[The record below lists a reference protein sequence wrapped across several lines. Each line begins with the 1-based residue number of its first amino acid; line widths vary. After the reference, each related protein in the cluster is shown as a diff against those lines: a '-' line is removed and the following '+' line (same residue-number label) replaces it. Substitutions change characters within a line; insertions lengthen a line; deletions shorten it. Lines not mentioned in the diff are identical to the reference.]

1 MLLRPSVKLSSS
13 AALLHRIVKR
23 ILRVD
28 DHCVDVGAHRG
39 QMLKLFEKYAPDGIH
54 YAIEPVPDLMQQ
66 LKKQFKGKNNIRFV
80 EKAVADVNDHLDF
93 MYVINK
99 PALSGIIE
107 RELPRRARS
116 ISILVEC
123 VTLDDFLPSDYR
135 MNALKID
142 VCGAEQQVLMG
153 ARKRIMRDRPNIFF
167 RHYHK
172 ELSCYNARP
181 EDTYQLLREELR
193 MRIYTP
199 RDFLSGKEALSSE
212 RFVSI
217 FHRADDKYF
226 IALPEE
232 KNFRSATDGLANG

>member
-1 MLLRPSVKLSSS
+1 MLPRPAIKFNSS
-13 AALLHRIVKR
+13 AALLNQIVKK
-23 ILRVD
+23 ILGKE

-39 QMLKLFEKYAPDGIH
+39 HMLKLFSKYAPAGVH
-54 YAIEPVPDLMQQ
+54 YGFEPVPDLMQQ
-66 LKKQFKGKNNIRFV
+66 LKRQFKGKGNIRFV
-80 EKAVADVNDHLDF
+80 EKAVADINDHLDF

-123 VTLDDFLPSDYR
+123 VTLDDFLPSEYQMD
-135 MNALKID
+135 ALKID
-142 VCGAEQQVLMG
+142 VCGGEQHVLIG
-153 ARKRIMRDRPNIFF
+153 ARNRILRDRPRIFF

-181 EDTYQLLREELR
+181 QDTFHLLTGELR
-193 MRIYTP
+193 MQIYTP
-199 RDFLSGKEALSSE
+199 RDFIGGKEPLTSE

-217 FHRADDKYF
+217 FHRGDDKYF
-226 IALPEE
+226 LALPEE
-232 KNFRSATDGLANG
+232 EKF

>member
-1 MLLRPSVKLSSS
+1 MLRRPVIKLNSS
-13 AALLHRIVKR
+13 AALLNQIVKR
-23 ILRVD
+23 ILRKE

-39 QMLKLFEKYAPDGIH
+39 HMLKLFSKYAPDGVH

-66 LKKQFKGKNNIRFV
+66 LKRQFKGKGNIRFV

-99 PALSGIIE
+99 PALSGIME

-116 ISILVEC
+116 ISILVAC
-123 VTLDDFLPSDYR
+123 VTLDDFLPADYR
-135 MNALKID
+135 MGALKID
-142 VCGAEQQVLMG
+142 VCGGEQQVLTG
-153 ARKRIMRDRPNIFF
+153 ARNRILRDRPRIFF

-181 EDTYQLLREELR
+181 QDTFELLSGELR

-199 RDFLSGKEALSSE
+199 RDFISGKGPLTSE

-217 FHRADDKYF
+217 FQRGDDKYF
-226 IALPEE
+226 LALPAEE
-232 KNFRSATDGLANG
+232 KF

>member
-1 MLLRPSVKLSSS
+1 
-13 AALLHRIVKR
+13 
-23 ILRVD
+23 
-28 DHCVDVGAHRG
+28 VDVGAHRG
-39 QMLKLFEKYAPDGIH
+39 QMLKLFSKYAPDGVH

-66 LKKQFKGKNNIRFV
+66 LKRQFKGKGNIRFV

-116 ISILVEC
+116 ISILVAC
-123 VTLDDFLPSDYR
+123 VTLDDFLPADYR
-135 MNALKID
+135 MDALKID
-142 VCGAEQQVLMG
+142 VCGGEQQVLTG
-153 ARKRIMRDRPNIFF
+153 ARNRILRDRPRIFF

-181 EDTYQLLREELR
+181 QDTFELLSGELR

-199 RDFLSGKEALSSE
+199 RDFISGKEPLTSE

-217 FHRADDKYF
+217 FQRGDDKYF
-226 IALPEE
+226 LALPAEE
-232 KNFRSATDGLANG
+232 KF

>member
-1 MLLRPSVKLSSS
+1 MLLRPSIKLNSS
-13 AALLHRIVKR
+13 AALLNQIVKR
-23 ILRVD
+23 ILRED

-39 QMLKLFEKYAPDGIH
+39 NMLKLFTKYAPGGIH
-54 YAIEPVPDLMQQ
+54 YAIEPVPDLMQL
-66 LKKQFKGKNNIRFV
+66 LKKQFKGKGNIRFV

-142 VCGAEQQVLMG
+142 VCGAEQQVLLG
-153 ARKRIMRDRPNIFF
+153 ARERIMRDRPRIFF

-181 EDTYQLLREELR
+181 QDTFQLLNEELD

-199 RDFLSGKEALSSE
+199 RDFLSGHDALSRE
-212 RFVSI
+212 HFVSI
-217 FHRADDKYF
+217 FHRGDDKYF
-226 IALPEE
+226 IALPGGE
-232 KNFRSATDGLANG
+232 KV